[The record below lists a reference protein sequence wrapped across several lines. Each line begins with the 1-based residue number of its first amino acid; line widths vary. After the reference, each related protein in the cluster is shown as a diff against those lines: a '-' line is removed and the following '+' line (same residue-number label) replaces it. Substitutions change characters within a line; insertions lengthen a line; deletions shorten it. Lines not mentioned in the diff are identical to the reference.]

1 MPHKKGHDPQIK
13 QAPSRFTSL
22 VRNIKASPQ
31 APYPFIRKALI
42 GAAILSPSPL
52 GKGNMAKNMAS
63 FAKQAKKVPPISKN
77 PYLHTTKQY
86 LKNNKNPYA
95 NTTKQYI
102 QGIVDS
108 RLRSSLAEATFK
120 PRAELATATI
130 NMRPSMIGN
139 LRSTFNQLKSKFTGP
154 KSVKPLTNRE
164 KVTGM
169 SEEFFKRVAQNNPD
183 AVSRTSGVYPF
194 IQGTGR
200 IKDPLKRFKNGK

>member
-1 MPHKKGHDPQIK
+1 MPHKKGHHTLKPGKSKLHGMVQNIK
-13 QAPSRFTSL
+13 HNPNAPYAFI
-22 VRNIKASPQ
+22 RNIGV
-31 APYPFIRKALI
+31 
-42 GAAILSPSPL
+42 GAALLAPL
-52 GKGNMAKNMAS
+52 PFGKSNMAKNMAS
-63 FAKQAKKVPPISKN
+63 FVKQSKKVPPISKN

>member
-1 MPHKKGHDPQIK
+1 MPHKKGHGPQLK
-13 QAPSRFTSL
+13 QAPSKFTSL

-31 APYPFIRKALI
+31 APYPFIRQIGI
-42 GAAILSPSPL
+42 GAALLSPTPF
-52 GKGNMAKNMAS
+52 GKGKLVKNMAS
-63 FAKQAKKVPPISKN
+63 FVKQSKKVPPISKN

-102 QGIVDS
+102 QGVVDS
-108 RLRSSLAEATFK
+108 RLKSRLAEATFK
-120 PRAELATATI
+120 PRAELSTATI

-169 SEEFFKRVAQNNPD
+169 SEEFFKKVAKNNPN
-183 AVSRTSGVYPF
+183 ATNRTSGVHPF

-200 IKDPLKRFKNGK
+200 IKDPLKRFKNGQ

>member
-42 GAAILSPSPL
+42 GGAILSPSPL
-52 GKGNMAKNMAS
+52 GKGKMVKNMAS

-77 PYLHTTKQY
+77 PYLHTTTQY
-86 LKNNKNPYA
+86 LRNNKNPYA

-108 RLRSSLAEATFK
+108 RLKSNLAEATFK
-120 PRAELATATI
+120 PKAQFSMGTANI
-130 NMRPSMIGN
+130 RPSMIGN
-139 LRSTFNQLKSKFTGP
+139 LKSTFNQLKSKFTGP
-154 KSVKPLTNRE
+154 KKVPIIGKPGQTVK
-164 KVTGM
+164 V
-169 SEEFFKRVAQNNPD
+169 NNPKTK
-183 AVSRTSGVYPF
+183 AVSYVNP
-194 IQGTGR
+194 R
-200 IKDPLKRFKNGK
+200 ISMTAEQRRKAGY